1 MVDCMNSDNTVYKIR
16 HVSKE
21 TEIGSFEDAIY
32 KAACGYVS
40 KKSKKSVATKEY
52 YARKYASSFSRKN
65 KKKLTDESYIKE
77 QDFSEINTLFPELF
91 KIPFSQP
98 KKPAFTFIDLFSGI
112 GGFHQAMHQLNGK
125 CLLSSE
131 IDSYAID
138 TYLDNYGFDSAK
150 DITKIKDDDFPKH
163 DVLCAGFPCQTFSK
177 AGKQLGF
184 SDRTKGTLFFQIVR
198 ILKNEKIR
206 PNYIILE
213 NVRNLLSHDNGN
225 TWKVIKNTLNE
236 VGYNFKE
243 ILMSP
248 HQLGVPQLRER
259 VYILGVRKELY
270 DGELKFTVPRVKK
283 ETLDIYK
290 AGIIDENPDPKYKIS
305 KHEEKVL
312 NCWDEFYKGIKETVI
327 GFPIWFSE
335 FKATYDTSAL
345 PDWKAEF
352 CHKNRKLYLRNKEF
366 IDSWIEKWDN
376 LNDFTPTERKF
387 EWQAGESIQSLWDG
401 FIQYRPSGIRV
412 KRPDSFPAL
421 VAIVQIPIIG
431 KFKRR
436 LTPREAARLQSFPDE
451 FMPNVNDHQAYKQFG
466 NAVNVNC
473 VKFLAEQLFQYGKGV
488 K

>member
-1 MVDCMNSDNTVYKIR
+1 MKPAEYVYNMNHSPQNF
-16 HVSKE
+16 SKH
-21 TEIGSFEDAIY
+21 SSEDIFYTITLEYLNSRA
-32 KAACGYVS
+32 
-40 KKSKKSVATKEY
+40 KKSPSTKDF
-52 YARKYASSFSRKN
+52 YAKKYAALKSNEKPNLANGLEVREEN
-65 KKKLTDESYIKE
+65 W
-77 QDFSEINTLFPELF
+77 SELHTLFPELF
-91 KIPFSQP
+91 KIPFPQP
-98 KKPAFTFIDLFSGI
+98 KKPSFTFIDLFSGI

-131 IDSYAID
+131 IDASAID
-138 TYLDNYGFDSAK
+138 TYLDNYGIDSNK
-150 DITKIKDDDFPKH
+150 DIRKIKDEDFPRH
-163 DVLCAGFPCQTFSK
+163 NVLCAGFPCQTFSK
-177 AGKQLGF
+177 AGKQMGF
-184 SDRTKGTLFFQIVR
+184 ADQTKGTLFFQIVR

-206 PNYIILE
+206 PDYIVLE
-213 NVRNLLSHDNGN
+213 NVRNLLSHDNKN
-225 TWKVIKNTLNE
+225 TWKLIKDTLDE
-236 VGYNFKE
+236 VGYNCKE
-243 ILMSP
+243 VLMSP

-259 VYILGVRKELY
+259 VYILGVRKDLY
-270 DGELKFTVPRVKK
+270 DGELEFTVPRVKK
-283 ETLDIYK
+283 ESLDIYK
-290 AGIIDENPDPKYKIS
+290 AGIIDENPDPKYRIS
-305 KHEEKVL
+305 AHEEKVL

-335 FKATYDTSAL
+335 FRATYDTGDL

-352 CHKNRKLYLRNKEF
+352 CHKNRRLYQNNKAF
-366 IDSWIEKWDN
+366 IDSWIEKWDS

-431 KFKRR
+431 KYKRR

-473 VKFLAEQLFQYGKGV
+473 VKFLAEQLFQYGKGG

>member
-1 MVDCMNSDNTVYKIR
+1 MNSTKMTYKIN
-16 HVSKE
+16 HTSQSIGNLSADNVLSKFVFDY
-21 TEIGSFEDAIY
+21 ID
-32 KAACGYVS
+32 KNS
-40 KKSKKSVATKEY
+40 KKSLSTKEFY
-52 YARKYASSFSRKN
+52 TKKYIDLKDKKN
-65 KKKLTDESYIKE
+65 KKTGNSLEIHEESIDYE
-77 QDFSEINTLFPELF
+77 LNTLFPELF
-91 KIPFSQP
+91 KIPFPQP
-98 KKPAFTFIDLFSGI
+98 KKPSFTFIDLFSGI

-131 IDSYAID
+131 IDSFAID
-138 TYLDNYGFDSAK
+138 TYLDNYGINSDK
-150 DITKIKDDDFPKH
+150 DITKIKDEDFPKH
-163 DVLCAGFPCQTFSK
+163 DVLCGGFPCQAFSK

-184 SDRTKGTLFFQIVR
+184 ADQTKGTLFFQIVR
-198 ILKNEKIR
+198 ILKNKNIR

-225 TWKVIKNTLNE
+225 TWKVIQDTLDE

-243 ILMSP
+243 IVMSP

-259 VYILGVRKELY
+259 VYILGLRKEIY
-270 DGELKFTVPRVKK
+270 NGELKFTVPHVKK
-283 ETLDIYK
+283 ESLDIYK

-335 FKATYDTSAL
+335 FKATYDTSEL
-345 PDWKAEF
+345 PAWKAEF
-352 CHKNRKLYLRNKEF
+352 CHKNRKLYLNNKEF
-366 IDSWIEKWDN
+366 IDSWMEKWDD

-387 EWQAGESIQSLWDG
+387 EWQAGESIKSLWEG

-431 KFKRR
+431 KYKRR

>member
-1 MVDCMNSDNTVYKIR
+1 MSSSK
-16 HVSKE
+16 VSYRPSYTSQENE
-21 TEIGSFEDAIY
+21 TIFAEEYIY
-32 KAACGYVS
+32 KSVFDYINNNTS
-40 KKSKKSVATKEY
+40 KSLTTKEY
-52 YARKYASSFSRKN
+52 YTN
-65 KKKLTDESYIKE
+65 KYIKFKKQQKKPDISKGLE
-77 QDFSEINTLFPELF
+77 IKQNNHYEINTLFPELF
-91 KIPFSQP
+91 KLPFPQP
-98 KKPAFTFIDLFSGI
+98 KKPSFTFIDLFSGI

-138 TYLDNYGFDSAK
+138 TYLDNYGINSAN
-150 DITKIKDDDFPKH
+150 DITKIKDDEFPKH
-163 DVLCAGFPCQTFSK
+163 DVLCAGFPCQAFSK

-184 SDRTKGTLFFQIVR
+184 ADQTKGTLFFQIVR
-198 ILKNEKIR
+198 ILKNQNVR

-225 TWKVIKNTLNE
+225 TWKVIQDTLDE

-243 ILMSP
+243 IVMSP

-259 VYILGVRKELY
+259 VYILGIRKELY
-270 DGELKFTVPRVKK
+270 DGKLEFNVPHVNKAS
-283 ETLDIYK
+283 LDIYK
-290 AGIIDENPDPKYKIS
+290 AGIIDENPDPKYKID

-312 NCWDEFYKGIKETVI
+312 NCWDEFYNGIKETVI

-335 FKATYDTSAL
+335 FRATYDTKDL
-345 PDWKAEF
+345 PAWKAEF
-352 CHKNRKLYLRNKEF
+352 CQKNRKLYLNNKEF

-387 EWQAGESIQSLWDG
+387 EWQAGESIKSLWEG
-401 FIQYRPSGIRV
+401 FIQFRPSGIRV

-431 KFKRR
+431 KYKRR

-451 FMPNVNDHQAYKQFG
+451 FMPNTNDHQAYKQFG

-473 VKFLAEQLFQYGKGV
+473 VKFLAEQLFQYGKQE

>member
-1 MVDCMNSDNTVYKIR
+1 MNSTKMSYKIN
-16 HVSKE
+16 HTQNNV
-21 TEIGSFEDAIY
+21 IDQADEDIIY
-32 KAACGYVS
+32 KFIFDYINKNSKKSLSTKEFYARKYITLKN
-40 KKSKKSVATKEY
+40 KKSKKNAFEGFEVHDSDTEY
-52 YARKYASSFSRKN
+52 E
-65 KKKLTDESYIKE
+65 L
-77 QDFSEINTLFPELF
+77 NTLFPELF
-91 KIPFSQP
+91 IIPFPQP
-98 KKPAFTFIDLFSGI
+98 KKPSFTFIDLFSGI

-138 TYLDNYGFDSAK
+138 TYLDNYGIDSAK
-150 DITKIKDDDFPKH
+150 DITKIKDEDFPKH
-163 DVLCAGFPCQTFSK
+163 DVLCGGFPCQAFSK

-184 SDRTKGTLFFQIVR
+184 ADQTKGTLFFQIVR

-225 TWKVIKNTLNE
+225 TWKVIQDTLDE

-243 ILMSP
+243 IVMSP

-259 VYILGVRKELY
+259 VYILGVRKEIY
-270 DGELKFTVPRVKK
+270 DGELNFYVPHVKK
-283 ETLDIYK
+283 ESLNIYK
-290 AGIIDENPDPKYKIS
+290 AGIIDEKPDPKYKIS
-305 KHEEKVL
+305 KHEERVL
-312 NCWDEFYKGIKETVI
+312 NCWDEFYSGIKETII

-335 FKATYDTSAL
+335 FKATYDTSEL
-345 PDWKAEF
+345 PAWKAEF
-352 CHKNRKLYLRNKEF
+352 CHKNRKLYLNNKEF
-366 IDSWIEKWDN
+366 IDSWMKKWDN

-387 EWQAGESIQSLWDG
+387 EWQAGESIKSLWEG

-431 KFKRR
+431 KYKRR

-451 FMPNVNDHQAYKQFG
+451 FIPNVNDHQAYKQFG

>member
-1 MVDCMNSDNTVYKIR
+1 MKPAEYVYNMNHSPQNF
-16 HVSKE
+16 SKH
-21 TEIGSFEDAIY
+21 SSEDIFYTITLEYLNSRA
-32 KAACGYVS
+32 
-40 KKSKKSVATKEY
+40 KKSPSTKDF
-52 YARKYASSFSRKN
+52 YAKKYAALKSNEKPNPANGLEVREEN
-65 KKKLTDESYIKE
+65 W
-77 QDFSEINTLFPELF
+77 SELHTLFPELF
-91 KIPFSQP
+91 KIPFPQP
-98 KKPAFTFIDLFSGI
+98 KTPSFTFIDLFSGI

-131 IDSYAID
+131 IDASAID
-138 TYLDNYGFDSAK
+138 TYLDNYGIDSNK
-150 DITKIKDDDFPKH
+150 DIRKIKDEDFPRH

-177 AGKQLGF
+177 AGKQMGF
-184 SDRTKGTLFFQIVR
+184 ADQTKGTLFFQIVR

-206 PNYIILE
+206 PDYIVLE
-213 NVRNLLSHDNGN
+213 NVRNLLSHDNKN
-225 TWKVIKNTLNE
+225 TWKVIKDTLDE
-236 VGYNFKE
+236 VGYNCKE
-243 ILMSP
+243 VLMSP

-259 VYILGVRKELY
+259 VYILGVRKDLY
-270 DGELKFTVPRVKK
+270 DGELEFTVPRVKK
-283 ETLDIYK
+283 ESLDIYK
-290 AGIIDENPDPKYKIS
+290 AGIIDENPDPKYRIS
-305 KHEEKVL
+305 AHEEKVL

-335 FKATYDTSAL
+335 FRATYDTGDL
-345 PDWKAEF
+345 PGWKAEF
-352 CHKNRKLYLRNKEF
+352 CHKNRRLYQNNKAF
-366 IDSWIEKWDN
+366 IDSWIEKWDS

-431 KFKRR
+431 KYKRR

-473 VKFLAEQLFQYGKGV
+473 VKFLAEQLFQYGKGDN
-488 K
+488 